1 MSNDPKISL
10 SPTLDRAEILAQL
23 GAVLDPEL
31 DESILTLGFVDAVT
45 AQWDDGSTVTAQCA
59 NRSKGSHLTVEL
71 QLPTFWCAANFS
83 YLMASDV
90 RRNLLMVDG
99 VDEVTVRLPGH
110 FASEAIESGVNSGES
125 FAQAFPDEAWDNLDQ
140 LRDVFLRKGYINRQ
154 ENLLRNLRAGGLTNE
169 AIAALCIEDLRLNG
183 DSCWVRRDEQPEPHI
198 LPASLAQRYLER
210 RAELGIDCSPASPLV
225 CDLNGQAVPA
235 HQMEDYFVRSRTTRL
250 ASEANG
256 ALCSALLQARRT
268 GTVKSR

>member
-1 MSNDPKISL
+1 MSNDPIISL
-10 SPTLDRAEILAQL
+10 SPTLDRAEILSQL

-45 AQWDDGSTVTAQCA
+45 AKCDDGS
-59 NRSKGSHLTVEL
+59 KGSRLTVEL

-83 YLMASDV
+83 YLMAADV

-99 VDEVTVRLPGH
+99 VDEVTVCLPGH

-125 FAQAFPDEAWDNLDQ
+125 FAQAFPDEAWESLDQ
-140 LRDVFLRKGYINRQ
+140 LRDLFLRKGYLNRQ
-154 ENLLRNLRAGGLTNE
+154 EKLLRNLRAGGFTYE

-183 DSCWVRRDEQPEPHI
+183 ESCGVRRDDRPEPHV
-198 LPASLAQRYLER
+198 LPASVARRYLER
-210 RAELGIDCSPASPLV
+210 RAELGIDCSPTSPLV

-235 HQMEDYFVRSRTTRL
+235 HELEAYFVRSRTTRL

-256 ALCSALLQARRT
+256 ALCSVLLQARRT
-268 GTVKSR
+268 GTVNFR

>member
-1 MSNDPKISL
+1 MSNDPNISL

-31 DESILTLGFVDAVT
+31 DESILTLGFVDSVI
-45 AQWDDGSTVTAQCA
+45 AQGAEGS
-59 NRSKGSHLTVEL
+59 NGSHLTVEL
-71 QLPTFWCAANFS
+71 RLPTFWCAANFS

-99 VDEVTVRLPGH
+99 VDQVTVRLPGH
-110 FASEAIESGVNSGES
+110 FASEAIESGVNSGKS

-154 ENLLRNLRAGGLTNE
+154 ENLLRNLRAQGMTNE
-169 AIAALCIEDLRLNG
+169 AIAALCIQDLHLNG
-183 DSCWVRRDEQPEPHI
+183 ESCHFSGDEQPEPQG
-198 LPASLAQRYLER
+198 LPASVARKYLER
-210 RAELGIDCSPASPLV
+210 RAELGIDCSPSSPLV
-225 CDLNGQAVPA
+225 CDLNGEPVPA
-235 HQMEDYFVRSRTTRL
+235 HQLEDYFVRSRTTRL

-256 ALCSALLQARRT
+256 ALCSALLQARQA
-268 GTVKSR
+268 GTLKSR